1 MINKE
6 LGKESIML
14 MGDFEHDELNAYDPF
29 IDAAIAGVF
38 EMIKDGV
45 DENDPRIIQL
55 AAAKAYKSI
64 ALCALE
70 RDGITSFTAGS
81 VSVTQ
86 DPDFLN
92 NSEDYYTNAL
102 ADCGALI
109 SDQGF
114 AFLGV

>member
-6 LGKESIML
+6 LVIKSVML
-14 MGDFEHDELNAYDPF
+14 MGDFEAEELEAYELF
-29 IDAAIAGVF
+29 IDAAIAGVS
-38 EMIKDGV
+38 EIIKNGV

-64 ALCALE
+64 ALGASE
-70 RDGITSFTAGS
+70 SDGVTSFTAGS
-81 VSVTQ
+81 VSVNLDT
-86 DPDFLN
+86 DFLN
-92 NSEDYYTNAL
+92 NSEEYYANAL
-102 ADCGALI
+102 ADCSALV

>member
-6 LGKESIML
+6 LVIESIML
-14 MGDFEHDELNAYDPF
+14 MGDFEREALDAYDPF
-29 IDAAIAGVF
+29 IEAAIAGIF
-38 EMIKDGV
+38 EKIKDGV

-64 ALCALE
+64 ALCASE
-70 RDGITSFTAGS
+70 SDGVTSFTAGS
-81 VSVTQ
+81 VSITQ
-86 DPDFLN
+86 DPDYLN
-92 NSEDYYTNAL
+92 NAEDYYANAL
-102 ADCGALI
+102 ADCDALI

>member
-6 LGKESIML
+6 LVKKSIML
-14 MGDFEHDELNAYDPF
+14 MGDFEYDGLETYEPF
-29 IDAAIAGVF
+29 IDAAIASVF
-38 EMIKDGV
+38 ETVKDGV
-45 DENDPRIIQL
+45 DENDPRIVQL

-64 ALCALE
+64 ALCAAE
-70 RDGITSFTAGS
+70 ADGITSFTAGS

-86 DPDFLN
+86 DPDFLG
-92 NSEDYYTNAL
+92 NSDKYYAAAL
-102 ADCGALI
+102 ADCSSLI

>member
-6 LGKESIML
+6 LVKESIML
-14 MGDFEHDELNAYDPF
+14 MGDFEYDELEAYEPF

-38 EMIKDGV
+38 EIIKDGV
-45 DENDPRIIQL
+45 DENDPRIVQL

-64 ALCALE
+64 ALCATE
-70 RDGITSFTAGS
+70 SDGVTSFTAGS

-86 DPDFLN
+86 NPDIFK
-92 NSEDYYTNAL
+92 NSEDYYANAL
-102 ADCGALI
+102 ADCSALV
-109 SDQGF
+109 SDQSF

>member
-6 LGKESIML
+6 LVKESILL
-14 MGDFEHDELNAYDPF
+14 MGAFEPDELEAYGPF
-29 IDAAIAGVF
+29 IDAAIAGVL
-38 EMIKDGV
+38 EMIRDGV

-64 ALCALE
+64 ALCASE
-70 RDGITSFTAGS
+70 SDGVTSFTAGS

-92 NSEDYYTNAL
+92 NSEDYYANAL
-102 ADCGALI
+102 ADCSALV

-114 AFLGV
+114 AFIGV

>member
-6 LGKESIML
+6 LVKESIML
-14 MGDFEHDELNAYDPF
+14 MGDFEYEELEAYEPF

-38 EMIKDGV
+38 EMVKDGV
-45 DENDPRIIQL
+45 DENDPRIVQL

-64 ALCALE
+64 ALCASE
-70 RDGITSFTAGS
+70 SDGVTSFTAGS

-86 DPDFLN
+86 DPDAFD
-92 NSEDYYTNAL
+92 NSEDYYANAL
-102 ADCGALI
+102 ADCSSLI